1 MMQSRKHLLFNIL
14 LGVSANTKSQE
25 KEKEMKRDGKEE
37 SKLSLFTNDI
47 NSYVETIKNLQIN
60 N

>member
-14 LGVSANTKSQE
+14 LGVSANTKSQ
-25 KEKEMKRDGKEE
+25 EKEMKRDGKEE